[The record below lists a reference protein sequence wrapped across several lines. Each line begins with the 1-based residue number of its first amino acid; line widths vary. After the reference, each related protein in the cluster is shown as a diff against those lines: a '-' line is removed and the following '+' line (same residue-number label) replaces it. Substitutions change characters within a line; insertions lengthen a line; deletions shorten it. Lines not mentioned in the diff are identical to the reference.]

1 LSEKLFVKGN
11 EAVAMAAIEAGCR
24 YYFGYPITPQSD
36 IPEYLSRELPGLGGE
51 FIQAESEVAAINMLL
66 GASATGVRCM
76 TSSSGPGISL
86 KQEGISYM
94 AGSELPGVIVDIMR
108 QGPGLGGIDASQADY
123 FQATRGGGHGG
134 YRIIVL
140 APNSVQE
147 MYDLTMLA
155 FDLSDIYRMPAMV
168 LADSVI
174 GQMKE
179 SIVANP
185 RPATAL
191 PDKPWAV
198 RGRGAGTPQNVVKS
212 LKLGDGEMEA
222 FHWALHARY
231 QELADKESRWEE
243 FRTDDA
249 ELIVTAFGS
258 TARIARTAV
267 EAARE
272 AGLDDPVDEAAH
284 RGERHA
290 EARDQLRHVELAR
303 RPEEVKQF
311 RLRHRHG
318 DLEELGRVA
327 PGHSV
332 HEPLEAG
339 DHLVDVHAA
348 HGAAD
353 ACEGLARGSV
363 ERGYDEV
370 GGAQLELHGLVGEQ
384 RGIREHGHLVLRVV
398 RLQMR
403 DDAADAAMQR
413 RFAGAGEGHVVD
425 LGARGEHAVQLVE
438 HGIGGHPFAALQRA
452 RGAPAAFAVDAI
464 ERAGLEGQQVD
475 AQ

>member
-1 LSEKLFVKGN
+1 MSEKLFVKGN

-36 IPEYLSRELPGLGGE
+36 IPEYLSRELPRLGGE
-51 FIQAESEVAAINMLL
+51 FIQAESEIASINMLL

-155 FDLSDIYRMPAMV
+155 FDLSDIYRIPAMV

-179 SIVANP
+179 SITANP
-185 RPATAL
+185 RPAVVVPEKT
-191 PDKPWAV
+191 WAV
-198 RGRGAGTPQNVVKS
+198 RGRAEGVPQNVVKS

-231 QELADKESRWEE
+231 QELGEKESRWEE
-243 FRTDDA
+243 YLTDDA

-258 TARIARTAV
+258 TSRIARTSV
-267 EAARE
+267 EAARN
-272 AGLDDPVDEAAH
+272 AGLKV
-284 RGERHA
+284 GL
-290 EARDQLRHVELAR
+290 LRPITLF
-303 RPEEVKQF
+303 PFPKQ
-311 RLRHRHG
+311 
-318 DLEELGRVA
+318 A
-327 PGHSV
+327 
-332 HEPLEAG
+332 
-339 DHLVDVHAA
+339 
-348 HGAAD
+348 
-353 ACEGLARGSV
+353 
-363 ERGYDEV
+363 
-370 GGAQLELHGLVGEQ
+370 
-384 RGIREHGHLVLRVV
+384 
-398 RLQMR
+398 
-403 DDAADAAMQR
+403 
-413 RFAGAGEGHVVD
+413 
-425 LGARGEHAVQLVE
+425 
-438 HGIGGHPFAALQRA
+438 FAALSRNCKRFLAMELSTGQMVDDVHLSVA
-452 RGAPAAFAVDAI
+452 RDVEVGFYGRPPGAGSLPTPEELFEQI
-464 ERAGLEGQQVD
+464 EKAYNN
-475 AQ
+475 